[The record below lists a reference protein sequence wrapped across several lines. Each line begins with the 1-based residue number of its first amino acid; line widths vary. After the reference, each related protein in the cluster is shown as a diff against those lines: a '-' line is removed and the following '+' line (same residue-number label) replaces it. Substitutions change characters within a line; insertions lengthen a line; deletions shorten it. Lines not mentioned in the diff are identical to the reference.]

1 MASIKV
7 VRVTSSSGV
16 GSGEESRGLEERFLD
31 FLGSRR
37 GMVVMIGWGCGSEVC

>member
-1 MASIKV
+1 MASIKL

-16 GSGEESRGLEERFLD
+16 GEGEESRGLERFLD